1 MVEWLIQI
9 VLQLAVICQFSRH
22 YNDKVRY
29 LWNIHAC
36 IHIFHNLM
44 DRFECD
50 GLHDEKLL
58 RSCEEFDSLNEN
70 RLISFDQQAICN

>member
-1 MVEWLIQI
+1 
-9 VLQLAVICQFSRH
+9 
-22 YNDKVRY
+22 
-29 LWNIHAC
+29 
-36 IHIFHNLM
+36 M

-70 RLISFDQQAICN
+70 RLISFDQQAILVVVQNTDNCTYCLHTCAKAFAICSNQ